1 MKPSEATV
9 RAAESCALD
18 FIKTG
23 FSIITGVSQ
32 VRRPDPQATYDTM
45 RALRTKRH
53 TTIIEIAAAC
63 SELRN
68 QFGESA
74 GTWEH
79 SSSNLVVN
87 GREFKIRVSRSVLAS
102 MYWTFNV
109 YALRTYPGKRNRR
122 THPYRR
128 VLDVSMNVNLTKKSE
143 LSSAGL
149 CIRTESDFFGSRSV
163 TLTDEGLTLANYE
176 TLSQRRLWEERVPL
190 RVHIPRQFVLNTDFV
205 NDTQSSERV
214 LQQEWAIVGERS
226 FNNAMDYVDKKRKQY
241 NQPPLTYP
249 EIFANRIQY
258 M

>member
-1 MKPSEATV
+1 MKPSEATIQ
-9 RAAESCALD
+9 AAESCALD

-23 FSIITGVSQ
+23 FGIIAGVSQ

-45 RALRTKRH
+45 RALRTKWH
-53 TTIIEIAAAC
+53 TTIVEIATAC
-63 SELRN
+63 AELRN
-68 QFGESA
+68 QNGEST

-79 SSSNLVVN
+79 SSPNLVVN
-87 GREFKIRVSRSVLAS
+87 GREFKIRVGRSVLAS
-102 MYWTFNV
+102 MYWSFNV
-109 YALRTYPGKRNRR
+109 YALRTYPSKRGRK

-149 CIRTESDFFGSRSV
+149 CMRTESDFFGSRSV

-190 RVHIPRQFVLNTDFV
+190 RVHLPRQFVLNTDFV
-205 NDTQSSERV
+205 NDTPSSERL

-226 FNNAMDYVDKKRKQY
+226 FNNAMDYVDKKRIQY

-249 EIFANRIQY
+249 EIFTNRIQY
-258 M
+258 T